1 MRVGLMQEA
10 QNPPGFPPDGHETAA
25 RYHELVEEALL
36 AEEMGFDFYGV
47 GEQHFASSN
56 SRLSS
61 PDVIRSFIAAKTS
74 KIRLRS
80 TSTNLLP
87 YNHPIRIAEQ
97 LATLDI
103 MSEGRAELGC
113 ARSNNPVT
121 LRAFGIDPGDT
132 TAFRNEMLEII
143 VRALSEPTFAYDGE
157 FYSIPEVELCPRP
170 IQSPHPP
177 IHLSSTS
184 TASSEWA
191 GKKGIGAMIG
201 FTISWEHLEAC
212 LKSYWEGTRTPDP
225 LSSSALHNAGVFSA
239 VVSISETREEALEPA
254 APVILQWMKIVAGM
268 YRGLSPQSSDYAYLS
283 DIEQVMD
290 HADDADWLEKSMPY
304 FVVGTVD
311 DLLEHAQRVAELG
324 GSDLILRVD
333 GMGHEHNMRVLE
345 LIGTQALPR
354 IQSFSTATFSEAA
367 PSGTEG

>member
-1 MRVGLMQEA
+1 MRVGLMQEG
-10 QNPPGFPPDGHETAA
+10 QNPPGLSPDGHETAG

-61 PDVIRSFIAAKTS
+61 PDIIRSFIAAKTS

-87 YNHPIRIAEQ
+87 FNHPIRIAEQ

-103 MSEGRAELGC
+103 MSSGRAELGC

-121 LRAFGIDPGDT
+121 LRAFGIDPANT
-132 TAFRNEMLEII
+132 TAFRNEMLEVI
-143 VRALSEPTFAYDGE
+143 VRALSEPTFEYEGQ

-170 IQSPHPP
+170 LQTPHPP

-184 TASSEWA
+184 TASAEWA

-201 FTISWEHLEAC
+201 FTITWEHLEAC
-212 LKSYWEGTRTPDP
+212 IRSYWQGTQAPDP
-225 LSSSALHNAGVFSA
+225 ISSTTLHNAGVFSA
-239 VVSISETREEALEPA
+239 VVSIGETRAEALSPA
-254 APVILQWMKIVAGM
+254 APVILQWMQIVARM
-268 YRGLSPQSSDYAYLS
+268 YRGLSPQSSDYNYLS
-283 DIEQVMD
+283 NIEQVMD
-290 HADDADWLEKSMPY
+290 HADDADWLERSMPY
-304 FVVGTVD
+304 FVVGTVN
-311 DLLEHAQRVAELG
+311 DLIEHAQRVAELG
-324 GSDLILRVD
+324 GSDVILRID
-333 GMGHEHNMRVLE
+333 GMGHEHHMRVIE
-345 LIGTQALPR
+345 LVGKEALPKIQALTP
-354 IQSFSTATFSEAA
+354 AVPSE
-367 PSGTEG
+367 SGAGIER

>member
-1 MRVGLMQEA
+1 MRVGLMQEG
-10 QNPPGFPPDGHETAA
+10 QNPPGLPLDGHETAG
-25 RYHELVEEALL
+25 RYHELVEEAVL

-121 LRAFGIDPGDT
+121 LRAFGIDPADT
-132 TAFRNEMLEII
+132 TAFRNEMLEVI
-143 VRALSEPTFAYDGE
+143 VRALSEESFEYEGQ
-157 FYSIPEVELCPRP
+157 FYSIPEVVLCPRP
-170 IQSPHPP
+170 IQTPHPP

-184 TASSEWA
+184 TASAEWA
-191 GKKGIGAMIG
+191 GKRGIGAMIG

-212 LKSYWEGTRTPDP
+212 LRSYWDGTRAPDL
-225 LSSSALHNAGVFSA
+225 LSSIALHNAGVFSA
-239 VVSISETREEALEPA
+239 VVSIDESRAKALSPA

-268 YRGLSPQSSDYAYLS
+268 YRGLSPQSGDYAYLS
-283 DIEQVMD
+283 SIDQVMD
-290 HADDADWLEKSMPY
+290 HADDADWLEQSMPY

-311 DLLEHAQRVAELG
+311 DLVEHAERVAELG
-324 GSDLILRVD
+324 GSDLILRID
-333 GMGHEHNMRVLE
+333 GMGHEHHMRVIE
-345 LIGTQALPR
+345 LIGKEALSKIRELTPV
-354 IQSFSTATFSEAA
+354 IPSESAL
-367 PSGTEG
+367 GK